1 VNAVEAG
8 RAKAVRLLLS
18 MGFLPRLASYL
29 AIAALLCTACTHAA
43 VGDITRDRAIEIAR
57 SQVTFVVSSVDAAA
71 VSVRGRP
78 VWRVTLRGRL
88 PGQPPELFETRI
100 VEIDRHS
107 GAVISVAR
115 T

>member
-1 VNAVEAG
+1 MPFV
-8 RAKAVRLLLS
+8 
-18 MGFLPRLASYL
+18 PRVVICA
-29 AIAALLCTACTHAA
+29 AIAALLGAACTHAA
-43 VGDITRDRAIEIAR
+43 VGGITRERAIEIAR
-57 SQVTFVVSSVDAAA
+57 SQVTFAVASVDAAA
-71 VSVRGRP
+71 ASVRGRP

-100 VEIDRHS
+100 VEIDRRS

>member
-1 VNAVEAG
+1 M
-8 RAKAVRLLLS
+8 R
-18 MGFLPRLASYL
+18 FLPRLVSYV
-29 AIAALLCTACTHAA
+29 AIAALLGTACAHAA
-43 VGDITRDRAIEIAR
+43 VGGITRDRAVEIAR
-57 SQVTFVVSSVDAAA
+57 SQVTFAVSSVDAAA

-100 VEIDRHS
+100 VEIDRYS

>member
-1 VNAVEAG
+1 
-8 RAKAVRLLLS
+8 
-18 MGFLPRLASYL
+18 MGFRPRLVSYV
-29 AIAALLCTACTHAA
+29 AVAALLGTACTHAA
-43 VGDITRDRAIEIAR
+43 AGGITRDRAIEIAR
-57 SQVTFVVSSVDAAA
+57 SQVTFSVSSVDAQA
-71 VSVRGRP
+71 VTVRGRP

-88 PGQPPELFETRI
+88 PGQPAELFETRI